1 MVISSTSGTIID
13 SLVWGFIAS
22 LPLIAGAILASYVNL
37 KRNVIASIMAFGAG
51 VLVAA
56 LTFSLI
62 EEAYSL
68 VNDLV
73 SVVLGFTL
81 GGLSYSVANHVLN
94 KRASTDHRKRSHGQ
108 DAGGGKDAS
117 GVALMVGS
125 LMDNIP
131 ENMALGISIVA
142 GGTVNVVLI
151 AAIFI
156 SNFPEGLASS
166 QGMKSNGKSRRKI
179 LLLWSVVVAIGT
191 ISSAIGFS
199 VLANLD
205 KDIVAISL
213 SFASGAILVMLAES
227 MIPEA
232 FEEGGSKIG
241 LATMAGFALAF
252 VLGRLGGN

>member
-1 MVISSTSGTIID
+1 MVTSAAGTLFD
-13 SLVWGFIAS
+13 SLLWGFVAS
-22 LPLIAGAILASYVNL
+22 IPLIAGAVLASFVNL
-37 KRNVIASIMAFGAG
+37 KKPIIASIMAFGAG

-62 EEAYSL
+62 EEAYGL

-73 SVVLGFTL
+73 PVVLGFAL
-81 GGLSYSVANHVLN
+81 GGLSYSVVNHILN
-94 KRASTDHRKRSHGQ
+94 KKSGTKNRKRSHGEN
-108 DAGGGKDAS
+108 AGGGKDAS
-117 GVALMVGS
+117 GIALMVGS

-166 QGMKSNGKSRRKI
+166 QGMKSNGKSTKQI
-179 LLLWSVVVAIGT
+179 LLLWGLVVAIGT
-191 ISSAIGFS
+191 VASAIGFS
-199 VLANLD
+199 VLANVNR
-205 KDIVAISL
+205 DIVAIAL
-213 SFASGAILVMLAES
+213 SYASGAILVMLAES

-241 LATMAGFALAF
+241 LAAMAGFVVAF
-252 VLGRLGGN
+252 VLGRLGGG